1 LRNKPTIDSHRR
13 SIYNYVYRSAYGR
26 FDDLISINFVETL
39 NEWIFLQAACDM
51 FSEKNS
57 RTFSKLAGL
66 VLFILRDRYPLSTWV
81 EEQKTQFCKK

>member
-1 LRNKPTIDSHRR
+1 MIRAEDQYI
-13 SIYNYVYRSAYGR
+13 IMYRPAYGR
-26 FDDLISINFVETL
+26 FDDLISTNFVETL
-39 NEWIFLQAACDM
+39 NEWIFSQAACDM

-57 RTFSKLAGL
+57 RTFSTLAGL